1 MLRGLARGG
10 QGRSGRYPFEA
21 ERFSEAG
28 FAELMSQPGVCG
40 VAVTGV
46 QDHNAGAVAVVG
58 PPSGVERAARANDGT
73 LADLWD
79 CVEAMMLVDPAYYPV
94 NLYI

>member
-1 MLRGLARGG
+1 
-10 QGRSGRYPFEA
+10 
-21 ERFSEAG
+21 
-28 FAELMSQPGVCG
+28 MSQPGVCG

-46 QDHNAGAVAVVG
+46 QDHNAGAVAELVR
-58 PPSGVERAARANDGT
+58 S

>member
-1 MLRGLARGG
+1 
-10 QGRSGRYPFEA
+10 
-21 ERFSEAG
+21 
-28 FAELMSQPGVCG
+28 MSQPGVCG

-46 QDHNAGAVAVVG
+46 QDHNAGAVAELVRSLGGVVAVVG
-58 PPSGVERAARANDGT
+58 PPSGVERAARANFHLANDGT

>member
-1 MLRGLARGG
+1 
-10 QGRSGRYPFEA
+10 
-21 ERFSEAG
+21 
-28 FAELMSQPGVCG
+28 MSQPGVCG